1 MLLYRWLTDAM
12 NSRGTAKALVYRD
25 TYLSWRGLH
34 HRVERRAQEFAA
46 MGIEAGHWVGLMLGN
61 VPDFAILALAISK
74 LGATVVPLDPTTGVR
89 DLTLFLEYA
98 PLRALITR
106 PRGGNELPSGQTP
119 VQTVRTKKGA
129 VRIEPE
135 SRRRLQG
142 TLLTCSIYKR
152 DDEPPAPG
160 AEVVLLTA
168 DSSGDPKGVLRTA
181 ENLEAICQSLKESLD
196 ITEEAR
202 VLTTVPLFAGYG
214 FDLGLL
220 IALRYGATLY
230 LEDEVSPK
238 RIVKLIREQE
248 IDLLPATPPLF
259 AQLAKLPTARPLKT
273 KGARFI
279 ASGSVLTKATA
290 DSFRE
295 RWGVRLLPMYHT
307 TEAGPITVDRKGLE
321 PETVGKPLPGI
332 DLRMGPADEEGRSP
346 IWVRCGG
353 VSRHA
358 VGPFAAMLEA
368 QKGPAGKKA
377 KADGKADKAEAK
389 ADGKVEAK
397 PDKAAK
403 KTVPIGGI
411 DGEGFLRTGDLG
423 KVDKT
428 GRLSLLGREDDL
440 VKVEGKRVALGE
452 VEGCLE
458 SYPKVRAAQ
467 ARVFLDDQGAAMV
480 VASVVCSTRCMA
492 EEIIDHCAKNL
503 APYKVPRRIEFCS
516 SLPA

>member
-1 MLLYRWLTDAM
+1 MLLYRWLTEAM

-119 VQTVRTKKGA
+119 VQTVRTKKGI

-142 TLLTCSIYKR
+142 TLLTCSIYRR
-152 DDEPPAPG
+152 DDEPPAKG

-168 DSSGDPKGVLRTA
+168 DSSGDPKGVLRSA
-181 ENLEAICQSLKESLD
+181 ENLESICSSLKESLD

-259 AQLAKLPTARPLKT
+259 AQLAKLPTARALKT
-273 KGARFI
+273 KGARFL
-279 ASGSVLTKATA
+279 ASGSLLNKATA

-321 PETVGKPLPGI
+321 PDTVGKPLPGV
-332 DLRMGPADEEGRSP
+332 DLRMGPADDEGRSP

-358 VGPFAAMLEA
+358 VGSFASINEA
-368 QKGPAGKKA
+368 REAREARGDAPAEKKGRGDRKPA
-377 KADGKADKAEAK
+377 
-389 ADGKVEAK
+389 
-397 PDKAAK
+397 
-403 KTVPIGGI
+403 VPIGAI
-411 DGEGFLRTGDLG
+411 DAEGFLRTGDLG

-428 GRLSLLGREDDL
+428 GRLTLLGREDDL

-458 SYPKVRAAQ
+458 AYPKVRAAQ
-467 ARVFLDDQGAAMV
+467 ARVYLDDQGAAMV
-480 VASVVCSTRCMA
+480 VASVVCSTRCAA

-503 APYKVPRRIEFCS
+503 APYKVPRRIEFCQN
-516 SLPA
+516 LPSP